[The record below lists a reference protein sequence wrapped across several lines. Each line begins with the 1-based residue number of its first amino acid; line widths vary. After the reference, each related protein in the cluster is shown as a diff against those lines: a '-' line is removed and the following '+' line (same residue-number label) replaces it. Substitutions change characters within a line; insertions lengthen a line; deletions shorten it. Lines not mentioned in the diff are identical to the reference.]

1 MSGKKAVE
9 ALISGRVQGVCF
21 RMETERAA
29 RRIGVTGW
37 VMNLPDGRVKALFE
51 GEPERV
57 DAIVRWCE
65 KGPLMARVDEVM
77 VKETPFTGGYDDF
90 EIRY

>member
-1 MSGKKAVE
+1 MGGKKAVE

-29 RRIGVTGW
+29 KKLNVAGW

-57 DAIVRWCE
+57 DAVVRWCE
-65 KGPLMARVDEVM
+65 EGPRMARVDEVA
-77 VKETPFTGGYDDF
+77 VTQVPVTGTYNGFD
-90 EIRY
+90 IRY